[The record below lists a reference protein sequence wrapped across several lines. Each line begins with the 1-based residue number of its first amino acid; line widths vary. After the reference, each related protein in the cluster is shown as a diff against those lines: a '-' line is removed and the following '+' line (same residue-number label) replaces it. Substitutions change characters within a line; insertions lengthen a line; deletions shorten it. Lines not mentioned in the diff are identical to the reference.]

1 MPTITY
7 EDPDGLARGAAEYLA
22 EQITAAPGPRVSV
35 GLAGGSTPAAVYRQ
49 LRQQSVDWE
58 RVDFW
63 LSDERWV
70 PWDHSESNGNMVYAN
85 LIAAVE
91 ARFLRPRW
99 APWLQPEE
107 AAAHYE
113 AELRSIHPRGHFPDL
128 VLLGMGDDGHTASL
142 FPDTKALDSQGRWFV
157 GNEVPRLKTWR
168 LTATIPF
175 LHLAARLVFLVS
187 GASKAE
193 MLARVAS
200 GDDDLPTT
208 RVANGPAPA
217 TFLVDKAAAAQLS

>member
-7 EDPDGLARGAAEYLA
+7 EDPDQLARDGATYLA
-22 EQITAAPGPRVSV
+22 ERISAAPGPRVSV

-49 LRQQSVDWE
+49 LRQHDLDWG

-70 PWDHSESNGNMVYAN
+70 PWNHSESNGNMAYAN
-85 LIAAVE
+85 LIAAVS

-99 APWLQPEE
+99 APWLEPDES
-107 AAAHYE
+107 AAHYD
-113 AELRSIHPRGHFPDL
+113 AELRSLHPRDHAPDL

-142 FPDTKALDSQGRWFV
+142 FPDTKALQVQGRWFV
-157 GNEVPRLKTWR
+157 GNEVRSLKTWR

-175 LHLAARLVFLVS
+175 LHRANQLVFLIS

-193 MLARVAS
+193 MVARVAN
-200 GDDDLPTT
+200 GDDLPTT
-208 RVANGPAPA
+208 RVANGPAPT
-217 TFLVDKAAAAQLS
+217 TFLIDRAAAAKL